1 MVPLIQAL
9 FVPIQGFLNAA
20 VYGWTRGDF
29 LNVMSSRKVYSR
41 PNHFSLSYENEE
53 ETVVEDDGEEDG
65 ERWQGESQRMG
76 NSILFL
82 STEQESGSSPISRR
96 QGASNAITPGSP
108 GVLLGGGITD

>member
-1 MVPLIQAL
+1 MQAL

-65 ERWQGESQRMG
+65 ERWQRDESQRMG

-82 STEQESGSSPISRR
+82 SIEQEGGSVPVSRR
-96 QGASNAITPGSP
+96 QGANNAITPGSP
-108 GVLLGGGITD
+108 GVLLGEGNTE